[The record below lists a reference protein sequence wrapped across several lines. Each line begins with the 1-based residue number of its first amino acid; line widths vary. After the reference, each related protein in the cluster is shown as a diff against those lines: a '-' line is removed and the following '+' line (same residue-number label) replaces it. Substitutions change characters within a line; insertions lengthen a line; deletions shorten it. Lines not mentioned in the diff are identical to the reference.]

1 MIFTFSQGLSHS
13 TNTSSMNVSFA
24 ISNAR
29 YIFTGTFTSAL
40 VERRK
45 WIIDSF
51 MAIAGQYGCQLNFFF
66 YRYLYVKKFVS
77 LYCNITVEL
86 GPPWYYMIGYTSSF
100 VCYYAF
106 FIVGTVC
113 VCICEAVRCYP
124 RVVYFHKLYYSKR
137 YSAVCEMY
145 TQTNMR
151 YIALFQIKHH

>member
-113 VCICEAVRCYP
+113 VCAFVKPSGATPAWYISTNCITRSDTVLCVKCTHKRICVTLLS
-124 RVVYFHKLYYSKR
+124 FK
-137 YSAVCEMY
+137 
-145 TQTNMR
+145 
-151 YIALFQIKHH
+151 